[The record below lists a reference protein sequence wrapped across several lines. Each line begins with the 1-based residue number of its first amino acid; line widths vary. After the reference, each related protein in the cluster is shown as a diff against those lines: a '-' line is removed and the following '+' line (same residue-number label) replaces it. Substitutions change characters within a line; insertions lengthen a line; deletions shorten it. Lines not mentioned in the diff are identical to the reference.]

1 VTETPSENPIETTND
16 LMVSVHRRGLGGA
29 LVVTVSAPAVAM
41 TPDEALRHAAW
52 LVAVA
57 EPYASHPF
65 ADVLKAVRST

>member
-1 VTETPSENPIETTND
+1 MTEAPIENPIETAND

-57 EPYASHPF
+57 EPHATHTF
-65 ADVLKAVRST
+65 ADVLQAVQGT